1 LRDPESRSTW
11 NSIGNSLSCTTHSAR
26 GDASVLEGVRRCSS
40 AHFEREEAFLAGS
53 DHPALEEHRARH
65 REFTR
70 QLARFEDARSREGVT
85 RRLAMEIG
93 NWLACWIREHQRYD
107 LQLATHV
114 REASRDGPGK
124 AAP

>member
-1 LRDPESRSTW
+1 VHDAFCEGRVP
-11 NSIGNSLSCTTHSAR
+11 
-26 GDASVLEGVRRCSS
+26 DASVLEGVRRCSS